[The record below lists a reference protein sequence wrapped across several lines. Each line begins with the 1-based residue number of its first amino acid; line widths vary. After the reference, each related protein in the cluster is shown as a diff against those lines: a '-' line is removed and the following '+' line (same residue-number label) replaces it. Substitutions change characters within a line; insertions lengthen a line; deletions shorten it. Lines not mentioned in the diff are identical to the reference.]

1 MQVILLEKIR
11 YLGDVGDRVDVKGGY
26 GRNYLLPQ
34 GKAVFASPDNVA
46 RFEAQRAE
54 LEKAAADALGKA
66 QARAAALQDVTVSIA
81 HKVGEG
87 GRLFGSVTTRE
98 IADALAAAGHE
109 VDRQEL
115 NLPEGSIRSL
125 GSYPVVLNLHADV
138 VAQVTVEVVA
148 E

>member
-34 GKAVFASPDNVA
+34 GKAVFASPSNVA

-54 LEKAAADALGKA
+54 LEKAAADALSKA
-66 QARAAALQDVTVSIA
+66 QGRAAALQDVTVSIA
-81 HKVGEG
+81 HKAGEG

-115 NLPEGSIRSL
+115 SLPEGSIRSL